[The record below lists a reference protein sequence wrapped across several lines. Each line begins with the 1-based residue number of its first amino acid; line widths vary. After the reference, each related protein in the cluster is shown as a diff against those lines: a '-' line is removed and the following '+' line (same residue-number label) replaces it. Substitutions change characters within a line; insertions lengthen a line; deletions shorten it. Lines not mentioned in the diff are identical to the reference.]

1 MKSIASM
8 FRSLVR
14 FATDLFDRPDGASD
28 RVTSKFIGL
37 L

>member
-1 MKSIASM
+1 MKSMTSM

-14 FATDLFDRPDGASD
+14 FATELFDRPDKPSD
-28 RVTSKFIGL
+28 QLTSKFIGL